1 MAITI
6 RETSNYDQFEL
17 LDFNRDVSKTAAL
30 EKSMSTYGWIDAYPM
45 HVVKNG
51 SGKLKI
57 KGGHHRF
64 HVARKL
70 GIPVKYVVTADMGE
84 SVHELERATRNWSV
98 MDYVTSFARVGNEHY
113 MKLLAFHE
121 ATGMP
126 IMCCGSLVAG
136 ESASSG
142 NQNAKIKDGTYKIGD
157 QTHAIDVAKM
167 VIGCDRLGV
176 SFAKKTAFVAAASAV
191 CRVSEFSIATY
202 LKRVEK
208 NLAMMINQPNRDAHL
223 ALIEQVYNYGS
234 KTNRIPLAFL
244 AREAMA
250 SRNAKNKWSSRKSG

>member
-17 LDFNRDVSKTAAL
+17 LDFNRDVTKTSAL
-30 EKSMSTYGWIDAYPM
+30 EKSMSNYGWLDPYPM

-70 GIPVKYVVTADMGE
+70 GIPVKYVLTEDKGE
-84 SVHELERATRNWSV
+84 SVHELERATRNWSL

-121 ATGMP
+121 STGIP

-136 ESASSG
+136 DTASSN
-142 NQNAKIKDGTYKIGD
+142 NQNPKIKDGTYKIGD
-157 QTHAIDVAKM
+157 QTHAMDVAK
-167 VIGCDRLGV
+167 VVLGCERLGV
-176 SFAKKTAFVAAASAV
+176 SFAKNTAFVSAVSAV
-191 CRVSEFSIATY
+191 CRVSEFSIQTY
-202 LKRVEK
+202 LNRVEK
-208 NLAMMINQPNRDAHL
+208 NLAMMINQPTRDDHIDQ
-223 ALIEQVYNYGS
+223 IEQIYNYGS
-234 KTNRIPLAFL
+234 KKTRIPISFLTKEALAN
-244 AREAMA
+244 
-250 SRNAKNKWSSRKSG
+250 RNLKYKFQKNG